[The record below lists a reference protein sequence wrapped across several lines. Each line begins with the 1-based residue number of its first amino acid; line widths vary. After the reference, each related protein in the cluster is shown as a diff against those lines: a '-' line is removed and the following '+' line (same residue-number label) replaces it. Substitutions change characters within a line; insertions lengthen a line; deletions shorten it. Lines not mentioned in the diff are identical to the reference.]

1 MSYDRQLEQVCT
13 HLVVEEYNLMR
24 GSRQIATP
32 MRPISSINS
41 VIVRVNGVSQVPSF
55 GVDIPAQSSGSRN
68 GPFTITSGIN
78 DTLRIRVNNG
88 PYQTVVIPA
97 SKSIQA
103 QNLALAITSRLTGVQ
118 FFSERNLIKFRSNDS
133 GPGATIY
140 ISSDSTLAAAVGI
153 QINRQFKGK
162 NVFPGWSLV
171 NNPNTLSDRPTRMII
186 FDEPLRAD
194 LNFLEINYT
203 TIREE
208 CRRCGG
214 LGVENDWRY
223 AVSGEVVQA
232 RDEFLLIQEL
242 QKIIYTIRGTNSFNL
257 WYGTTIIDQIGEKLV
272 IGGVLQNRITSD
284 IHTAFNRW
292 QSIKKQQ
299 EENVGQLVTDEEYP
313 YQLQSVTLEQS
324 QDDPTVLFVNI
335 IVANRSLKQIQ
346 LVRGL
351 RIPLPDNILGST
363 QQQAIIKNLTNFSL
377 VQ

>member
-41 VIVRVNGVSQVPSF
+41 VVVRVNGVSQVPSF
-55 GVDIPAQSSGSRN
+55 GTDIPAQSSGSRN
-68 GPFTITSGIN
+68 GPFTIKTGVN

-97 SKSIQA
+97 SKNIQA
-103 QNLALAITSRLTGVQ
+103 KNLALAITSSLTGVQ
-118 FFSERNLIKFRSNDS
+118 FFSERNLIKFRSNDL
-133 GPGATIY
+133 GPGATLY

-171 NNPNTLSDRPTRMII
+171 NNPNTLSDRPTRMIV
-186 FDEPLRAD
+186 FDEPLRAY

-223 AVSGEVVQA
+223 SVSGEVVQA

>member
-41 VIVRVNGVSQVPSF
+41 VVVRVNGVSQVPSF
-55 GVDIPAQSSGSRN
+55 GVDTPAQSSGSRN
-68 GPFTITSGIN
+68 GPFTITSGVN

-97 SKSIQA
+97 SKNIQA
-103 QNLALAITSRLTGVQ
+103 KNLALAITSRLTGVQ